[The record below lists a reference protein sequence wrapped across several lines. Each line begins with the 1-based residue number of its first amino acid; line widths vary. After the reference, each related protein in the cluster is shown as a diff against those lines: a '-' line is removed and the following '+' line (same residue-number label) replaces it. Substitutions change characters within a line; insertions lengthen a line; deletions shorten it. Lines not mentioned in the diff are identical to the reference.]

1 MIRALALL
9 LALAG
14 PAMAEGGPSE
24 DSIARLVQAIAAA
37 GCTVDETNQAAVLAA
52 AKMDE
57 TEAGVIVGQLV
68 DESRA
73 VFEGAGLRLTTEGC
87 KP

>member
-68 DESRA
+68 DEGRA